1 MSPGKIA
8 AQAGHAYLN
17 TFLHAQ
23 KLWPEQALAYASNPP
38 GTKVCLTGSLNSI
51 LRAADQCQRADIPH
65 FLVIDSGCPNFF
77 GGEPTITALGL
88 GPATK
93 KQVQRITGRFQLL

>member
-1 MSPGKIA
+1 MTPGKIA
-8 AQAGHAYLN
+8 AQAGHAYLQA
-17 TFLHAQ
+17 FLRAQ
-23 KLWPEQALAYASNPP
+23 DLWPNEALAYASDPP
-38 GTKVCLTGSLNSI
+38 GTKVCLTGSLNFI
-51 LRAADQCQRADIPH
+51 LRAADQCQHAGIPH

-77 GGEPTITALGL
+77 AGQPTVTALGI